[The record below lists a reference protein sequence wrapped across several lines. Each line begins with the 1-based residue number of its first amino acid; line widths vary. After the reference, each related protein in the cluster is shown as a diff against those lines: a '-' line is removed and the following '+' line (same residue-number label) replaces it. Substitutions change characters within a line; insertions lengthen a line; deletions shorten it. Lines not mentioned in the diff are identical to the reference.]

1 MKEGKTVG
9 KVIDSVIHGGRK
21 AVYKEVITQK
31 DTIDNVAKLKELNIS
46 TSEASVNISTHK
58 DKRVDLLLETYEGGP
73 ELIIDHFEDS
83 LNISAKGSKTYKSFN
98 TPPCMLHIVVPS
110 EISGN
115 WSIISCSGDV
125 SAGNLISD
133 SFDIRTSSGE
143 LNLANL
149 EAQKLHLKTSSGKI
163 TASDIDVSETYFET
177 SSGEAA
183 FYGIKGDFNGSTS
196 SGDVTVMNFQGE
208 NFHVVTSSGKIQ
220 HSNGIVEDM
229 SLNTSSGNIQADS
242 LKGEKVVLHANS
254 GDIKCT
260 RFTGDAKGYTISGD
274 ILLSLLDESSLDIES
289 FSGDITLLAGK
300 VNLNATVQVST
311 GSGDIFNKLSLMSVK
326 KHLDNQLEG
335 VVGEGANPISLKA
348 GSGDVIIS

>member
-21 AVYKEVITQK
+21 AVNKEVIIQK

-46 TSEASVNISTHK
+46 TSEASVNVSTHE
-58 DKRVDLLLETYEGGP
+58 DKRVDLFLETYEDGP
-73 ELIIDHFEDS
+73 ELKTDHSGDS
-83 LNISAKGSKTYKSFN
+83 LNISAEGLKTYNSLN

-110 EISGN
+110 EMSRA
-115 WSIISCSGDV
+115 WSIITSSGDV
-125 SAGNLISD
+125 SAANLISN
-133 SFDIRTSSGE
+133 SFDIRSSSGE
-143 LNLANL
+143 VNLANL

-163 TASDIDVSETYFET
+163 TVSEVEVSDVYFET

-183 FYGIKGDFNGSTS
+183 FNGIKGDLTGSTS

-208 NFHVVTSSGKIQ
+208 QFHVVTSSGKIQ
-220 HSNGIVEDM
+220 QSNSIVKDM
-229 SLNTSSGNIQADS
+229 SLKTSSGSIQADS
-242 LKGEKVVLHANS
+242 LTGEKVMLHANS
-254 GDIKCT
+254 GDIRCT

-274 ILLSLLDESSLDIES
+274 VLLSLLDESSLDIDS
-289 FSGDITLLAGK
+289 SSGDITLLAGK

-326 KHLDNQLEG
+326 RHSANHLKG
-335 VVGEGANPISLKA
+335 VVGEGENPILLKA
-348 GSGDVIIS
+348 GSGDVRIS